1 VWCRGTRITKKVLPV
16 CLNERKLLTSQQQR
30 RVYNIHLHISG
41 ALLSSI
47 NILMYIYIYIHI
59 THANAEGQRIFFN
72 AFRSAA
78 ISRVKDIS
86 NALHNDNTNIIVIT
100 IIVNVITATSAIS
113 RALRRCNNENDN
125 NKKRKWLIFY
135 LQHSS
140 EMTAAVRIIIV
151 FTRAHTISLLYYN
164 NIIEFVFSI

>member
-1 VWCRGTRITKKVLPV
+1 MWCRGTRITEKVLSV

-47 NILMYIYIYIHI
+47 NILIYIYIHIYIHI

-86 NALHNDNTNIIVIT
+86 NALHNDNTNIIAIT

-125 NKKRKWLIFY
+125 NKKRK
-135 LQHSS
+135 
-140 EMTAAVRIIIV
+140 
-151 FTRAHTISLLYYN
+151 
-164 NIIEFVFSI
+164 